1 MMVAVGKRTVDPKPR
16 VGKLPFD
23 EVIIRDRF

>member
-1 MMVAVGKRTVDPKPR
+1 KSASEPYPR

-23 EVIIRDRF
+23 EVIIQNTF

>member
-1 MMVAVGKRTVDPKPR
+1 AAEPKPR

-23 EVIIRDRF
+23 EVVIRDRF

>member
-1 MMVAVGKRTVDPKPR
+1 VGKRTVDPKPR

>member
-1 MMVAVGKRTVDPKPR
+1 LMIAVGKSASEPYPR

-23 EVIIRDRF
+23 EVIIQNTF

>member
-1 MMVAVGKRTVDPKPR
+1 LGKRAAEPKPR
-16 VGKLPFD
+16 VSKLPFD